1 MCPCKLIKSALLFT
15 NPVLKNML
23 GKMRKRKE
31 KEKRD
36 LIFDSIENKYTIKI
50 NNTSKLTHTCKF
62 SEKVP
67 FKDFYFFKSVVR
79 HTSKKDL

>member
-31 KEKRD
+31 KEKR
-36 LIFDSIENKYTIKI
+36 
-50 NNTSKLTHTCKF
+50 
-62 SEKVP
+62 EKRSHIW
-67 FKDFYFFKSVVR
+67 FHRKQIHHQD
-79 HTSKKDL
+79 

>member
-31 KEKRD
+31 KEKR
-36 LIFDSIENKYTIKI
+36 
-50 NNTSKLTHTCKF
+50 
-62 SEKVP
+62 EKR
-67 FKDFYFFKSVVR
+67 S
-79 HTSKKDL
+79 HI

>member
-1 MCPCKLIKSALLFT
+1 
-15 NPVLKNML
+15 
-23 GKMRKRKE
+23 MRKRKE

-79 HTSKKDL
+79 HKSKKDLWTVIRHQISVERYINKTFNTSRE